1 MNYMYYPLGDGFKKN
16 INLRA
21 NENLV
26 DRYEKDIL
34 QKIAKQKDK
43 QLLVAKYVADFNT
56 TEKRCFLGLLKRF
69 VRVKVVYRQEDG
81 ISRQYLIS
89 A

>member
-1 MNYMYYPLGDGFKKN
+1 MNYMYYPLVDGFNKN
-16 INLRA
+16 MNLRA

-26 DRYEKDIL
+26 YRYEIDIL

-43 QLLVAKYVADFNT
+43 QLSVAKYVVDFTT
-56 TEKRCFLGLLKRF
+56 TEKRCFLGLLKHF
-69 VRVKVVYRQEDG
+69 ERVKVVYRQEDG

>member
-1 MNYMYYPLGDGFKKN
+1 MNYMYYPLVDGFNKN

-26 DRYEKDIL
+26 YRYEKDIL
-34 QKIAKQKDK
+34 QKIAKQKDN
-43 QLLVAKYVADFNT
+43 QLSVAKYVANFNM
-56 TEKRCFLGLLKRF
+56 TEKRCFLGLLKHF
-69 VRVKVVYRQEDG
+69 ERVKVVYRQEDG